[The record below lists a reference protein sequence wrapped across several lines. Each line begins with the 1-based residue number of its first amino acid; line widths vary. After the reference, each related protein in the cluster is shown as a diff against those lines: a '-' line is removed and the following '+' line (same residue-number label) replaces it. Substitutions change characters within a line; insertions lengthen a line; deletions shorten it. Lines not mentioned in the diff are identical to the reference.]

1 MRFDQGLRK
10 GKLWG
15 LFSFVLWGKFRVTW
29 ALLKGKLWALLAGV
43 CGLIG
48 GFEGFIGALYRGKS

>member
-1 MRFDQGLRK
+1 LIKGFVT

-15 LFSFVLWGKFRVTW
+15 LFSFVLWGKSRVT
-29 ALLKGKLWALLAGV
+29 LGKIKGKLWALLAGV